1 MFQTLSNSK
10 TSIKAQEP
18 PGGGDRY
25 RHDLTTK
32 VRVNNESDDE
42 EPPPCTDGWLPVI
55 VNSPTSPAEE
65 ENKETVRSPSF
76 EPDFSGEEAPEIV
89 PEREDQTSPSK
100 KASSGNQMF
109 VDLLEPWG
117 NLSWYVDYPGPYDNS
132 RPRHVELR
140 TQDEFD
146 RGVENTLYHT
156 MQPGTVCKLE
166 EIHYLKNAV
175 AWFVGK
181 LVKGEEKV
189 RVHFTVHVGDRQIG
203 DFIPAS
209 DDDSRVRDYRAEKE
223 VEDRL
228 KREEEESFPLNQSLE
243 VLRTRYGEKQH
254 YGPSRI
260 GMFQVRKM
268 LKKTGRKYQLQGV

>member
-1 MFQTLSNSK
+1 MFQTLKKIK
-10 TSIKAQEP
+10 TWIKVQER

-25 RHDLTTK
+25 RHDLTAK
-32 VRVNNESDDE
+32 EVIKLELSESDDE

-76 EPDFSGEEAPEIV
+76 VPEFSGEEAPEIV

-100 KASSGNQMF
+100 KASSGSQMF
-109 VDLLEPWG
+109 VKVLEPWG

-175 AWFVGK
+175 AWLVGK
-181 LVKGEEKV
+181 LGKRRRKG
-189 RVHFTVHVGDRQIG
+189 
-203 DFIPAS
+203 
-209 DDDSRVRDYRAEKE
+209 
-223 VEDRL
+223 
-228 KREEEESFPLNQSLE
+228 
-243 VLRTRYGEKQH
+243 
-254 YGPSRI
+254 
-260 GMFQVRKM
+260 
-268 LKKTGRKYQLQGV
+268 